1 MRMKIQPPNLTEPL
15 EGGNLLYDLVQM
27 QQQDEEELRGGIYR
41 NQLLE
46 GFDGSG
52 IEFKNCVF
60 HGCQFSQCCLDNL
73 SLTDVLLENCSFSA
87 CHLQDLAACRVTL
100 RGCKLMGVGMT
111 HSLLRDVSF
120 LGCNL
125 RYAAMG
131 GSRLKAVLFDGCSLQ
146 ESDCSEWRWKDTAF
160 SDCDLRKAQLL
171 HTSLNGM
178 DLRSC
183 ELDSFRLA
191 PQDLKGAIV
200 TPEQAMMLA
209 GFLGVVIRERLH
221 FCAAA
226 LSYRL
231 QKLFGAEDTVSA
243 VTQTRNDVLVVV
255 ELFIQSSTVNL
266 YVRMCF
272 GQCVQTFWSCD
283 DAHEFDVGS
292 TAFLEHLD
300 GSDSRTAGCQHWIE
314 NDDLALVDVGR
325 KFAVVFDRL
334 QGLWVAVK
342 TDVTDLSSRNHR
354 QHAVEHT
361 DTSAQDWNE
370 RQFSAGNDFGLCQSN
385 RSFDFNLFERQV
397 AGSFIA
403 HQHGYFADQFA
414 EFLGTGVFVSQQG
427 NLVLDEWVIKN
438 HRSHNDRILSVLIR

>member
-1 MRMKIQPPNLTEPL
+1 MKIQPPNLTEPL

-60 HGCQFSQCCLDNL
+60 HGCQFSQCCL
-73 SLTDVLLENCSFSA
+73 
-87 CHLQDLAACRVTL
+87 DLAACRVTL

-209 GFLGVVIRERLH
+209 GFLGVVIR
-221 FCAAA
+221 
-226 LSYRL
+226 
-231 QKLFGAEDTVSA
+231 
-243 VTQTRNDVLVVV
+243 
-255 ELFIQSSTVNL
+255 
-266 YVRMCF
+266 
-272 GQCVQTFWSCD
+272 
-283 DAHEFDVGS
+283 
-292 TAFLEHLD
+292 
-300 GSDSRTAGCQHWIE
+300 
-314 NDDLALVDVGR
+314 
-325 KFAVVFDRL
+325 
-334 QGLWVAVK
+334 
-342 TDVTDLSSRNHR
+342 
-354 QHAVEHT
+354 
-361 DTSAQDWNE
+361 
-370 RQFSAGNDFGLCQSN
+370 
-385 RSFDFNLFERQV
+385 
-397 AGSFIA
+397 
-403 HQHGYFADQFA
+403 
-414 EFLGTGVFVSQQG
+414 
-427 NLVLDEWVIKN
+427 
-438 HRSHNDRILSVLIR
+438 